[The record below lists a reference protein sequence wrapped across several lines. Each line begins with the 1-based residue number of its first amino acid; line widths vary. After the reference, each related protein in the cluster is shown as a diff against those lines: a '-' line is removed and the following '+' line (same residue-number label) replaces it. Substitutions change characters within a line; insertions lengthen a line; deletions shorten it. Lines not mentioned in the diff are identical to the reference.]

1 MIGTFLFISS
11 RKRSTQWREFEH
23 EFLHI
28 LTSVSHAP
36 GPQKIREHVILKV
49 CDSLRTLSK
58 NQVGQK
64 AQITL
69 VDSSPRNLGV
79 NGIIEEIF
87 YRTKFL

>member
-1 MIGTFLFISS
+1 MPRGAPGAALG
-11 RKRSTQWREFEH
+11 H
-23 EFLHI
+23 ETMPRGALG
-28 LTSVSHAP
+28 HAP
-36 GPQKIREHVILKV
+36 GPQKIRGHVILKV
-49 CDSLRTLSK
+49 CESLRTLSK

-69 VDSSPRNLGV
+69 VDSSPINLGV